1 MIMRNLSTKGLS
13 MSQAQSISNLCNQR
27 AQEIGRELDSYNVSS
42 KSIKIAGETFEL
54 ETPYAMPSTVLELLK
69 EKANLHST
77 QAFLMEAIR
86 EKSDIITELESRRYD
101 SSGLVEPERPEYP
114 DLHIANSVGEN
125 WGWSQLTPSEYNEY
139 LMAEA
144 YASHLGQFIH
154 KGGKLTQM
162 RKQLSDLPAIEWM
175 NVKEGEKT
183 PVKIQKHHT
192 AQELLTIHEQIANEH
207 RTYEQRVNYY
217 KAKVKNMVSDENA
230 RIQKENADRAKAYEL
245 EEQRINEEYRAAM
258 NTYRSQFIAEN
269 SSFNADREKAIKDAA
284 ALRISVDPRFQ
295 AVIDMFITPEK

>member
-1 MIMRNLSTKGLS
+1 MKNLSTKGLS

-27 AQEIGRELDSYNVSS
+27 AQEMQRELDSYNVSS
-42 KSIKIAGETFEL
+42 KSINIGGETFEL
-54 ETPYAMPSTVLELLK
+54 EAPYAMPSTVLELLK
-69 EKANLHST
+69 EKSKLHAT
-77 QAFLMEAIR
+77 QGFLMEAIK
-86 EKSDIITELESRRYD
+86 EKSDIIQQLESSRFDD
-101 SSGLVEPERPEYP
+101 SNLVEPERPQYP

-125 WGWSQLTPSEYNEY
+125 WGWSQLTASEYNEY

-144 YASHLGQFIH
+144 YAAHLGQFIH

-162 RKQLSDLPAIEWM
+162 RKQLADLPAIEWM
-175 NVKEGEKT
+175 NVKDGEKT

-192 AQELLTIHEQIANEH
+192 AQQLLATHEQIANEH

-217 KAKVKNMVSDENA
+217 KAKVKNLVSDENA

-269 SSFNADREKAIKDAA
+269 SSFNANREKAIKDAA

-295 AVIDMFITPEK
+295 AVIDMFITPEN

>member
-1 MIMRNLSTKGLS
+1 MKNLSTKGLS

-27 AQEIGRELDSYNVSS
+27 AQEMQRELDSYNVSS
-42 KSIKIAGETFEL
+42 KSIKIGGETFEL
-54 ETPYAMPSTVLELLK
+54 EAPYAMPSTVLELLK
-69 EKANLHST
+69 EKSKLHAT
-77 QAFLMEAIR
+77 QGFLMEAIK
-86 EKSDIITELESRRYD
+86 EKSDIIQQLESSRFDD
-101 SSGLVEPERPEYP
+101 SNLVEPERPQYP

-125 WGWSQLTPSEYNEY
+125 WGWSQLTASEYNEY

-144 YASHLGQFIH
+144 YAAHLGQFIH

-162 RKQLSDLPAIEWM
+162 RKQLADLPAIEWM
-175 NVKEGEKT
+175 NVKDGEKT
-183 PVKIQKHHT
+183 PVKIQKHHSPS
-192 AQELLTIHEQIANEH
+192 QLLTIHEQIANEH

-217 KAKVKNMVSDENA
+217 KAKVKNLVSDENA

-269 SSFNADREKAIKDAA
+269 SSFNANREKAIKDAA

-295 AVIDMFITPEK
+295 AVIDMFITPEN